1 MPEPNPVYLQASD
14 KPSELR
20 ESMRRIDRREWLT
33 WTYVVMVTLLLLVGL
48 ASFAFPSLLSD
59 VDGAY
64 SFSMNQ
70 AVRGLVGLVLIF
82 NVYLVYQ
89 HFQMNRI
96 RNQLSDHVFAVDK
109 METLAQEIYKVAIL
123 DALTGLFNRRYIEQ
137 RLEDEIAR
145 SQRYG
150 SALAVIM
157 FDVDGL
163 KQMNDKHGHTA
174 GDKLLR
180 AFAERLKKATRGSD
194 ASARYGGDE
203 FLVVLS
209 ECTSE
214 NVQRVLTRLEELYV
228 ELEYEK
234 VAISYSAGWAN
245 YAVGESAGELLS
257 RADAALYARKRAA
270 KGQPEASNAPA

>member
-1 MPEPNPVYLQASD
+1 MPEQNPVYLQASD
-14 KPSELR
+14 KPSELQ

-33 WTYVVMVTLLLLVGL
+33 WTYVVMVTLLLLAGL

-59 VDGAY
+59 VDSSY

-96 RNQLSDHVFAVDK
+96 RHQLSDHVFAVDK

-214 NVQRVLTRLEELYV
+214 NVQRVLTRLEELYM
-228 ELEYEK
+228 ELEHEK

-245 YAVGESAGELLS
+245 YAAGESVGELLS

-270 KGQPEASNAPA
+270 KGQPEPSNAPA

>member
-1 MPEPNPVYLQASD
+1 MPEQNPVYLQASD

-174 GDKLLR
+174 GDRLLR

-228 ELEYEK
+228 KLEYEK

>member
-1 MPEPNPVYLQASD
+1 MPEPNPHLQAGD
-14 KPSELR
+14 KPLELR
-20 ESMRRIDRREWLT
+20 KSMRRIDRREWWL

-59 VDGAY
+59 VDSAY

-82 NVYLVYQ
+82 NVYSVYQ
-89 HFQMNRI
+89 HFLMNRI
-96 RNQLSDHVFAVDK
+96 RNQLSDQIFTVDK
-109 METLAQEIYKVAIL
+109 MGILAQEIYKVAIL

-214 NVQRVLTRLEELYV
+214 NVQRVLTRLEDLYV
-228 ELEYEK
+228 ELEQEK
-234 VAISYSAGWAN
+234 MAISYSAGWAN
-245 YAVGESAGELLS
+245 YSVGESAGELLS

-270 KGQPEASNAPA
+270 KGQPEPSNAPA